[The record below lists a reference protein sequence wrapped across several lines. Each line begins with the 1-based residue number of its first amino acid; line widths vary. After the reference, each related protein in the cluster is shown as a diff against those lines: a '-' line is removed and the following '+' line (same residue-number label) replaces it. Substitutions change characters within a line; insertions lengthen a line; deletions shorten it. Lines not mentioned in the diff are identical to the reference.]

1 MPGRTTTPDP
11 EAPSRPARVSANRIV
26 ACAVL
31 AFLIA
36 IVVHGVISLLGG
48 GDSPLRLFVTPFIG
62 ATVMFLGLRGYP
74 TAGRIRLSFL
84 VALCLLLFAG
94 AA

>member
-1 MPGRTTTPDP
+1 MSDGDASPRRF
-11 EAPSRPARVSANRIV
+11 SVNRIV

-31 AFLIA
+31 AFVIA
-36 IVVHGVISLLGG
+36 IIVHAIISLLGG
-48 GDSPLRLFVTPFIG
+48 GDSPFRLFVTPLIG
-62 ATVMFLGLRGYP
+62 ATVMFFGLRGYP
-74 TAGRIRLSFL
+74 TAGRIRLSLL

>member
-1 MPGRTTTPDP
+1 MSD
-11 EAPSRPARVSANRIV
+11 AKAAPARFSVNRII
-26 ACAVL
+26 ACAIL

-36 IVVHGVISLLGG
+36 IVVHAVISLLGG
-48 GDSPLRLFVTPFIG
+48 GDSPFRLFVTPLIG
-62 ATVMFLGLRGYP
+62 ATVMFFGLRGYP
-74 TAGRIRLSFL
+74 TSGRIRLSLL

>member
-1 MPGRTTTPDP
+1 MPGLTTTPDP
-11 EAPSRPARVSANRIV
+11 EAPSRPVRVSANRIV
-26 ACAVL
+26 GCAVL
-31 AFLIA
+31 AFVIA

-48 GDSPLRLFVTPFIG
+48 GDSPLRLFVTPLIG
-62 ATVMFLGLRGYP
+62 AAVMFFGLRSYP